1 MVKQGDNPTNVNG
14 WASMFWD
21 DAWFLSWLWIQADP
35 VPTSKPAPK
44 KSDTTEKTT
53 KANVKD
59 DGDAADPSKKAWTQ
73 QWTIKSSSSGA
84 AAAKKAAID
93 GSAGNETVKP
103 KEFKKDDIK
112 PTLTEA
118 RVIKKADPS
127 WSWID
132 DLIDKKRKEASY
144 DSNFRSWWWGWWPR
158 GPSRWWGWWRWW
170 RPSFSRNTRKPSAK
184 VNVGATRRGGSG
196 WTAAWPKKDK
206 VYKVSDSLKKK
217 GTIAMGET
225 IVVKEFSEKMWVAL
239 PEVIKVLLAN
249 KILVAAQASIDFD
262 TATLI
267 AAEFDVTVTREAA
280 QASVEDILDLNLQA
294 ILDQDK
300 EADDLQ
306 QRPPIV
312 TIMGHVDHWKT
323 KLLDYLRNT
332 DMVGGEAW
340 WITQSIWASQI
351 KHNDQKITFIDTPW
365 HALFGA
371 LRARGSKITNIV
383 IIVVAADDGVK
394 PQTIEAIHHAQD
406 AWVPIIVAITKIDLW
421 IWKLEEIKWQLWQH
435 GLQPE
440 DRGGDVMIVPISSM
454 TGQWVDDLLDAVI
467 LQYEMLELNYSPSR
481 DAVAVVVESQRDAKQ
496 WVTTSMIVM
505 TWTLKVGDVVVV
517 HNTYWKVR
525 RMTDW
530 TWKIIKKATWWDPVR
545 ILWIQ
550 QLPEPGR
557 VAEVV
562 KNEKEASKKVS
573 VLTENEHELSKEAV
587 LQSLADKIGKGET
600 VTLKL
605 ILKSDSFWSLEAMK
619 HAVNQIEMPTNV
631 GMKIINA
638 DVGSITD
645 WDVTFAQAAEAIIL
659 WFNVWASGTLKK
671 KADQKRVVIKE
682 FDIIYQLI
690 EYVEAVSLWMV
701 QKEYTEERTGKL
713 EVLAVFF
720 RRWKEMIFWW
730 KVTEGK
736 AKNGVKFKIFR
747 WDDLKNVENE
757 EDRTP
762 EVIGTITSLQR
773 EQESVN
779 EVAEGYEC
787 GMKWRMSKKLEVWDI
802 IEFYEMVE
810 VK

>member
-1 MVKQGDNPTNVNG
+1 
-14 WASMFWD
+14 
-21 DAWFLSWLWIQADP
+21 
-35 VPTSKPAPK
+35 
-44 KSDTTEKTT
+44 
-53 KANVKD
+53 
-59 DGDAADPSKKAWTQ
+59 
-73 QWTIKSSSSGA
+73 
-84 AAAKKAAID
+84 
-93 GSAGNETVKP
+93 
-103 KEFKKDDIK
+103 
-112 PTLTEA
+112 
-118 RVIKKADPS
+118 
-127 WSWID
+127 
-132 DLIDKKRKEASY
+132 
-144 DSNFRSWWWGWWPR
+144 
-158 GPSRWWGWWRWW
+158 
-170 RPSFSRNTRKPSAK
+170 
-184 VNVGATRRGGSG
+184 
-196 WTAAWPKKDK
+196 
-206 VYKVSDSLKKK
+206 
-217 GTIAMGET
+217 
-225 IVVKEFSEKMWVAL
+225 MWVPL

-267 AAEFDVTVTREAA
+267 ATEFDVTVTKEAA

-300 EADDLQ
+300 EAEDLQ

-312 TIMGHVDHWKT
+312 TIMGHVDHGKT
-323 KLLDYLRNT
+323 KLLDYLRKT
-332 DMVGGEAW
+332 DMVWGEAW
-340 WITQSIWASQI
+340 GITQSIGASQI
-351 KHNDQKITFIDTPW
+351 HHNGQKITFIDTPW
-365 HALFGA
+365 HQLFWA

-421 IWKLEEIKWQLWQH
+421 VWKLEEIKGQLGQH

-440 DRGGDVMIVPISSM
+440 EWGGDVMIVPISSM
-454 TGQWVDDLLDAVI
+454 TGQWIDDLLDTVL
-467 LQYEMLELNYSPSR
+467 LQYEMLELQYSPSR

-505 TWTLKVGDVVVV
+505 TWTLNVWDVLVV

-530 TWKIIKKATWWDPVR
+530 TWKIIKSATGWDPVR

-573 VLTENEHELSKEAV
+573 VLTEHEQELSKEAV
-587 LQSLADKIGKGET
+587 LQSIADRIGKWDS
-600 VTLKL
+600 VTLNL

-619 HAVNQIEMPTNV
+619 HAVSTLEMPQNV
-631 GMKIINA
+631 GLKIINA

-645 WDVTFAQAAEAIIL
+645 WDVTFAQAAWAIIL
-659 WFNVWASGTLKK
+659 WFNVGASGSLKK
-671 KADQKRVVIKE
+671 KADQNRVQIKE
-682 FDIIYQLI
+682 FDIIYELI
-690 EYVEAVSLWMV
+690 DFVKSVSEWMV
-701 QKEYTEERTGKL
+701 EKQYKEERIGKL

-720 RRWKEMIFWW
+720 RRGKEMIFGW
-730 KVTEGK
+730 KVTTGK
-736 AKNGVKFKIFR
+736 AKNWAKFKIFR
-747 WDDLKNVENE
+747 GEQPENE
-757 EDRTP
+757 DDRTP

-773 EQESVN
+773 EQESVQ

-787 GMKWRMSKKLEVWDI
+787 GMKGRMSTKLEVGDV

-810 VK
+810 VS